1 MSHCLFLFFLAG
13 VGGMSIWD
21 ITFWRGGA
29 GYEEGVGTL
38 ENNHQISDLHS
49 LWVTEAF
56 YLFLSDTILHAH
68 PWNPCFIYQTK
79 ALNI

>member
-1 MSHCLFLFFLAG
+1 
-13 VGGMSIWD
+13 MSIWD

-49 LWVTEAF
+49 LWVTEAL

-68 PWNPCFIYQTK
+68 PWNPCFDLPDQGLKHIIKQ
-79 ALNI
+79 ANH